1 MAWRPV
7 ARACLVGVGW
17 WRWTA
22 RVADSGRA
30 GALTVVWP
38 AGLRAAYVS
47 QPACAARGTLAEA
60 PWIHMLYGPAVHL
73 DIWLYSTV
81 VHLYGTTA
89 RLYGLYSEVP

>member
-30 GALTVVWP
+30 GALIMNSPELSDVLAV
-38 AGLRAAYVS
+38 
-47 QPACAARGTLAEA
+47 ACTL
-60 PWIHMLYGPAVHL
+60 W
-73 DIWLYSTV
+73 
-81 VHLYGTTA
+81 
-89 RLYGLYSEVP
+89 VPVAC